1 MQQGWRQHPTTQ
13 APART
18 HAHTATVFNNAS
30 ARTHTCAHTHL
41 LSLAAGALG
50 DGNHGL
56 LEEQEVRDRVGQA
69 HDEGRVDELPCVCVC
84 VCVCVRARAIFDVCV
99 CYLKT

>member
-1 MQQGWRQHPTTQ
+1 MHTQRQYSTTQ
-13 APART
+13 AR
-18 HAHTATVFNNAS
+18 AHTHCT
-30 ARTHTCAHTHL
+30 HTHL

-69 HDEGRVDELPCVCVC
+69 RDEGRVDDLPCVCVC
-84 VCVCVRARAIFDVCV
+84 VCVCVCAIFDVCV
-99 CYLKT
+99 CYLKTWVCDSAG

>member
-1 MQQGWRQHPTTQ
+1 MHTQRQYSTTQ
-13 APART
+13 ARAHT
-18 HAHTATVFNNAS
+18 HAHTHC
-30 ARTHTCAHTHL
+30 THTQL

-99 CYLKT
+99 CYLKTWVCDSAG